1 MIRIGLMSDTHGY
14 IHPRV
19 SDFFS
24 HCDEIWHAGDIG
36 NQQTADA
43 LALIKPLK
51 AVYGNIDGG
60 TLRQSFKEVEIFR
73 AEDVK
78 VLMMHIGGYPGKYNP
93 KAKKLIEE
101 YNPTL
106 FISGHSHI
114 LKVIYDKKYQLL
126 HLNPGSAGI
135 TGMHRLITMLRFV
148 IDGKNIRDLEIFE
161 AKRPTSGDLPNGQVS
176 HPT

>member
-1 MIRIGLMSDTHGY
+1 MIKIGLISDTHGY

-24 HCDEIWHAGDIG
+24 ACDEIWHAGDIG
-36 NQQTADA
+36 NQETAD
-43 LALIKPLK
+43 LFEKIKPLR

-60 TLRQSFKEVEIFR
+60 TLRQTYQEVELFQS
-73 AEDVK
+73 EQVK
-78 VLMMHIGGYPGKYNP
+78 VLMMHIGGYPGRYET

-101 YNPTL
+101 HRPGI

-126 HLNPGSAGI
+126 HMNPGSAGKLGI
-135 TGMHRLITMLRFV
+135 HKVITMLRFA
-148 IDGKNIRDLEIFE
+148 IDGKDIRDLEIFE
-161 AKRPTSGDLPNGQVS
+161 TKRTSASSQKS
-176 HPT
+176 E